1 MKQLETFEEL
11 ASLEEGT
18 VVYNIS
24 NGNCRRYWVLKY
36 HEDFGVLYMIEG
48 GDVRLT
54 DSLYKS
60 HSLAGV
66 WLTWIYLS
74 SEVGNIILDQLND
87 TIDSVK
93 RIYLKEK

>member
-1 MKQLETFEEL
+1 MRKLETFDDL

-18 VVYNIS
+18 VVYRVS
-24 NGNCRRYWVLKY
+24 NGQCRKYWVLKH
-36 HEDFGVLYMIEG
+36 HEKFGVLYLIEG
-48 GDVRLT
+48 GDVRST

-66 WLTWIYLS
+66 WLTGDYDS
-74 SEVGNIILDQLND
+74 TVVGNIILQQLND
-87 TIDSVK
+87 RIESIK